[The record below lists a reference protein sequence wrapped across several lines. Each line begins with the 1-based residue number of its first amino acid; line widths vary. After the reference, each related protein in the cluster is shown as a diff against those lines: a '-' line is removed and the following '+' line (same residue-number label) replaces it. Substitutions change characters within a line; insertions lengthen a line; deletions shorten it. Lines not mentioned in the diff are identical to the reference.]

1 MANWNFFLFLLFF
14 SFLPREDIQSQLH
27 YEKTIIFYL
36 FQFSNF
42 SLIPYYLRYSSPSF
56 IIIIIIISYED
67 ERECKSSSSNFKDI
81 LIKVNASVPNASF
94 RFRSL
99 K

>member
-14 SFLPREDIQSQLH
+14 SFLAREDIQSQLH
-27 YEKTIIFYL
+27 YEKIIIFYL

-42 SLIPYYLRYSSPSF
+42 SLPYYLRYSSPSF
-56 IIIIIIISYED
+56 IIIIIISYED
-67 ERECKSSSSNFKDI
+67 ERKSSSSNFKDI

>member
-14 SFLPREDIQSQLH
+14 SFLPRENIQSQLH
-27 YEKTIIFYL
+27 YEKIIIFYL

-42 SLIPYYLRYSSPSF
+42 SLPYYLRYSSPSF
-56 IIIIIIISYED
+56 IIIISYED
-67 ERECKSSSSNFKDI
+67 ERESKSSSSNFKDI

>member
-1 MANWNFFLFLLFF
+1 MANWNFFSFLLFF

-27 YEKTIIFYL
+27 YEKIIIFYL

-42 SLIPYYLRYSSPSF
+42 SLPYYLRYSSPSF
-56 IIIIIIISYED
+56 IIIISYED
-67 ERECKSSSSNFKDI
+67 ERESKSSSSNFKDI

>member
-14 SFLPREDIQSQLH
+14 FFLPREDIQSQLH
-27 YEKTIIFYL
+27 YEKIIIFYL

-42 SLIPYYLRYSSPSF
+42 SLPYYLRYSSPSF
-56 IIIIIIISYED
+56 IIIIIISYED
-67 ERECKSSSSNFKDI
+67 ERESKSSSSNSKDI

>member
-27 YEKTIIFYL
+27 YEKIIIFYL

-42 SLIPYYLRYSSPSF
+42 SLPCYLRYSSPSF
-56 IIIIIIISYED
+56 IIIISYED
-67 ERECKSSSSNFKDI
+67 ERESKSSSSNFKDI

>member
-27 YEKTIIFYL
+27 YEKIIIFYL

-42 SLIPYYLRYSSPSF
+42 SLSYYLRYSSPSF
-56 IIIIIIISYED
+56 IIIISYED
-67 ERECKSSSSNFKDI
+67 ERESKSSSSNFKDI

>member
-27 YEKTIIFYL
+27 YEKIIIFYL

-42 SLIPYYLRYSSPSF
+42 SLPYYLRYSSPSF
-56 IIIIIIISYED
+56 IIIISYED
-67 ERECKSSSSNFKDI
+67 ERESKSSSSNSKDI

>member
-27 YEKTIIFYL
+27 YEKIIIFYL

-42 SLIPYYLRYSSPSF
+42 SLPYYLRYSNPSF
-56 IIIIIIISYED
+56 IIIISYED
-67 ERECKSSSSNFKDI
+67 ERESKSSSSNFKDI

>member
-27 YEKTIIFYL
+27 YEKIIIFYL

-42 SLIPYYLRYSSPSF
+42 SLPYYLRYSSPSF
-56 IIIIIIISYED
+56 IIIISYED
-67 ERECKSSSSNFKDI
+67 EQESKSSSSNFKDI

>member
-27 YEKTIIFYL
+27 YEKIIIFYL

-42 SLIPYYLRYSSPSF
+42 SLLYYLRYSSPSF
-56 IIIIIIISYED
+56 IIIISYED
-67 ERECKSSSSNFKDI
+67 ERESKSSSSNFKDI

>member
-14 SFLPREDIQSQLH
+14 SFLPREDIQSKLH
-27 YEKTIIFYL
+27 YEKIIIFYL

-42 SLIPYYLRYSSPSF
+42 SLPYYLRYSSPSF
-56 IIIIIIISYED
+56 IIIISYED
-67 ERECKSSSSNFKDI
+67 ERESKSSSSNFKDI

>member
-27 YEKTIIFYL
+27 YEKIIIFYF

-42 SLIPYYLRYSSPSF
+42 SLPYYLRYSSPSF
-56 IIIIIIISYED
+56 IIIISYED
-67 ERECKSSSSNFKDI
+67 ERESKSSSSNFKDI

>member
-27 YEKTIIFYL
+27 YEKIIIFYL

-42 SLIPYYLRYSSPSF
+42 FLPYYLRYSSPSF
-56 IIIIIIISYED
+56 IIIIIISYED
-67 ERECKSSSSNFKDI
+67 ERKSSSSNFKDI